1 MNSLGPRL
9 WFILSVILLLTVGSS
24 HAIDAFY
31 SQQEYRRA
39 IQRDMIHTC
48 YTISMLLENESSTG
62 VHMQDADVY
71 KPVMDQ
77 ISSLFP
83 NISHVLIFDPKQQL
97 VVHSGEPAVKTV
109 AFVSPLQP
117 LDTSVERPVQAANIK
132 INDQLHRSVS
142 LPVYDTTT
150 GDQMASVV
158 IAVPKPLINQN
169 IAKIIITHA
178 VKGALF
184 FLLSVLLIRYVLTRW
199 VARPL
204 SSLITVMKK
213 AGEGDLDARARAG
226 TNSAFSILGHQL
238 NTLLDQVNEL
248 MESKQEASKL
258 QIQYAQEQE
267 RRRLQEQL
275 RHSIYTINSTL
286 DEHEVIEQ
294 IFKQMINFTRF
305 DRASIWI
312 YDDNKMLNIL
322 AMNTTDEKSGLPDID
337 TERIRTICSNFAT
350 APETEYVMEQI
361 GQVHLF
367 VVPTILRHQLA
378 GAIILERLDKPF
390 EESEIEYTLT
400 FISQSGIAI
409 SNAMMYKQMAQMA
422 VTDELTQ
429 LYNRRYFYQLV
440 EQAFEYAR
448 EYDEPLSVTIFD
460 IDYFKE
466 LNDRYGHF
474 VGDEVLRSFA
484 ERLREISPLGSIV
497 ARFGGEEFICLMPNT
512 DADQAGT
519 IAEQMRDQIA
529 STQFE
534 TAAGLIS
541 VTMSIG
547 VSMMRPT
554 DNLDTFLQRADEALY
569 RAKEGGRNRIVNY
582 K

>member
-62 VHMQDADVY
+62 VHIQDADVY

-294 IFKQMINFTRF
+294 TFKQMINFTRF

-367 VVPTILRHQLA
+367 VVPTILRHQPA

>member
-62 VHMQDADVY
+62 VHIQDADVY

-117 LDTSVERPVQAANIK
+117 LDTSVERPVQAVNIK

>member
-62 VHMQDADVY
+62 VHIQDADVY

-117 LDTSVERPVQAANIK
+117 LDTSVGRPVQAANIK

-294 IFKQMINFTRF
+294 TFKQMINFTRF

-367 VVPTILRHQLA
+367 VVPTILRHQPA

>member
-62 VHMQDADVY
+62 VHIQDADVY

-294 IFKQMINFTRF
+294 TFKQMINFTRF

>member
-62 VHMQDADVY
+62 VHIQDADVY